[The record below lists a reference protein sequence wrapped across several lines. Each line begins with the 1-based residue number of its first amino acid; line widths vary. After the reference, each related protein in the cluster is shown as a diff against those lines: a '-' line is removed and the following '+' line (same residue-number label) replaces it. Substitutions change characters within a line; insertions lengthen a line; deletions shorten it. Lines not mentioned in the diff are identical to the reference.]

1 MVDLVTR
8 MSPPLART
16 ILVYEQL
23 GLALN
28 RLGRRQ
34 EAEAILLKLIAERG
48 PSSETNGILG
58 RVYKDSWQDSRRS
71 GNAAASAGYLRKAIS
86 IYLAGFEA
94 DWRDAYPGVNAVTL
108 MEMQDP
114 VDPRQAELLPVVHY
128 SVKRRL
134 ASKAAD
140 YWDYATLLELAVL
153 ANNRPEAETALA
165 DALTAIREPWEPKT
179 TANNLAMIREKRK
192 ERGQDTEWIAGI
204 ESQLTR
210 GSGT

>member
-1 MVDLVTR
+1 
-8 MSPPLART
+8 
-16 ILVYEQL
+16 
-23 GLALN
+23 
-28 RLGRRQ
+28 
-34 EAEAILLKLIAERG
+34 
-48 PSSETNGILG
+48 
-58 RVYKDSWQDSRRS
+58 
-71 GNAAASAGYLRKAIS
+71 
-86 IYLAGFEA
+86 
-94 DWRDAYPGVNAVTL
+94 
-108 MEMQDP
+108 
-114 VDPRQAELLPVVHY
+114 
-128 SVKRRL
+128 VKRRL